1 MRRSMLIFVSIKAN
15 IKSNLANSKFQII
28 RDAYFKE
35 KTLQNKLNFADIVT
49 ETDQRVEKTLTLA
62 LKEKYPTHG

>member
-1 MRRSMLIFVSIKAN
+1 MSKICQIIK
-15 IKSNLANSKFQII
+15 II

-49 ETDQRVEKTLTLA
+49 ETDQRVEKTLTIA
-62 LKEKYPTHG
+62 LKEKYPTHGWIHGLFMKLMNLI